1 MLLFLFVCYC
11 LTSIY
16 IYLLLSQSHQIWIL
30 IQTLTHHVIKQEM
43 RYGVE
48 SLLELVCFL
57 SGVTENSVLHVMV
70 M

>member
-1 MLLFLFVCYC
+1 MLVFLFVCYC

-48 SLLELVCFL
+48 SLLELVCL
-57 SGVTENSVLHVMV
+57 CQV
-70 M
+70 